1 MVAQADPRKYVWD
14 ALQAAE
20 RASRFTKG
28 RSFDDYLADDML
40 RAAVERQFEIIGEAL
55 GNLRRVAPE
64 LAAQIPESYPNRR
77 FSGRKRCNG
86 KADCTLRPLAKT
98 STKRGLSRLYYK
110 PKVNCGIDE
119 MSLSGDNRNE
129 RIRLFSAW

>member
-1 MVAQADPRKYVWD
+1 MVGQPDPRKYVWD

-64 LAAQIPESYPNRR
+64 LAAQIPDLTQIVAFRNILIHAYASVDDRLVWGVVE
-77 FSGRKRCNG
+77 G
-86 KADCTLRPLAKT
+86 DLPLLIAQ
-98 STKRGLSRLYYK
+98 LALL
-110 PKVNCGIDE
+110 N
-119 MSLSGDNRNE
+119 
-129 RIRLFSAW
+129 A